1 MQKIALFLAFLML
14 IAVIGCATSMD
25 STSSQAKVAAASA
38 SAAGSQTAAV
48 AAKVAPASNGGSS
61 LQASQPY
68 TQANVP
74 AVSQNLN
81 AAPFLT
87 TVEARGAAGAPPQVP
102 SPGLTSRA
110 DGTMYG
116 PGDQPAAGAGAGMIA
131 PAQSHA
137 VPGKRPVQPAKP
149 R

>member
-14 IAVIGCATSMD
+14 IAVMGCATSMD
-25 STSSQAKVAAASA
+25 STSSQVKVAAASE

-48 AAKVAPASNGGSS
+48 AAKVAPASSGGYS

-68 TQANVP
+68 RQANEP
-74 AVSQNLN
+74 AASQKLN

-87 TVEARGAAGAPPQVP
+87 RVETRSAAGASAQVP

-116 PGDQPAAGAGAGMIA
+116 PGDQPAAGAGSGMIA
-131 PAQSHA
+131 PAQSQA
-137 VPGKRPVQPAKP
+137 IPGKRAVQPAKP